1 MMGLVARQHEHE
13 LAHPLARG
21 HIEQGDEANPVSP
34 TTDDF
39 TDAAELV
46 DAVGPV
52 ESRQMAIFTAAHV
65 ICRARMRGLVQG
77 LQHNVR
83 NQQGC
88 R

>member
-1 MMGLVARQHEHE
+1 MRSVGLHE
-13 LAHPLARG
+13 LEHPPALG
-21 HIEQGDEANPVSP
+21 HLEDDDEANPALP

-46 DAVGPV
+46 DAIGPV

-83 NQQGC
+83 NQQG
-88 R
+88 RR